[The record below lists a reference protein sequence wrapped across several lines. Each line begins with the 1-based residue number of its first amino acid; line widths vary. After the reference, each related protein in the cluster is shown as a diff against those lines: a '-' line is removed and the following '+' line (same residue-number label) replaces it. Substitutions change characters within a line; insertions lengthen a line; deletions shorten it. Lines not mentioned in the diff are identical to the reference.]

1 MEYKK
6 LEFDT
11 TYTCSLDRVVDGD
24 TVDVCINLG
33 FDVLVKKR
41 CRLYG
46 IDTPESRTSDLVEKK
61 YGLQSKE
68 KLKKWLIAPMET
80 DKDDIYIELRCK
92 KKDMV
97 DKYGRVLGEIWVID
111 GEKETNING
120 WLCEN
125 HLAVPYEG
133 QNKETIKEA
142 HLKNR
147 ETMGTLL

>member
-68 KLKKWLIAPMET
+68 KLKKWLFAPMET

-97 DKYGRVLGEIWVID
+97 DKYMSMRKIIFVCY
-111 GEKETNING
+111 NI
-120 WLCEN
+120 
-125 HLAVPYEG
+125 
-133 QNKETIKEA
+133 
-142 HLKNR
+142 LK
-147 ETMGTLL
+147 